1 MPPPPSPSSRS
12 VSLNEPETR
21 PKSSTDLATD
31 GRALQD
37 RIDQLLSGKG
47 TPSSQVAISPRP
59 DSSASFFSSTGI
71 EETARNL
78 QSQLDAL
85 QADNQFLRAQSAVK
99 ENEESFSKTVQDE
112 RAQAL
117 LRIAELE
124 AALKDN
130 EVRLLEHSSKVEAL
144 ERNLRDASADKD
156 KADAEGELRASNLQ
170 SRLDDAEA
178 LVQSLKDA
186 IVAKEGAEVENNT
199 LIKAKDAELSF
210 LQSRVDKAN
219 TQLEEERKELNAQVD
234 ELRQA
239 GQVSRFLRLTRP
251 WLKQQ
256 VRKPLRF
263 MRSASVLL
271 TASDM
276 S

>member
-71 EETARNL
+71 EETVRNL
-78 QSQLDAL
+78 LDAL

-99 ENEESFSKTVQDE
+99 ENGESFSKTVQDE